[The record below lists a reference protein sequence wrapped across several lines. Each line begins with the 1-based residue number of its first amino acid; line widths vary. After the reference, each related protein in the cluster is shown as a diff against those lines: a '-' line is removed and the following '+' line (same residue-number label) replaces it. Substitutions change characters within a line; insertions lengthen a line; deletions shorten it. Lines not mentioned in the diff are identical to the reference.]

1 MDLDGTLADTAPGIH
16 AAGARALADLGL
28 PSVSPERAR
37 GFIGDGMPRF
47 VKRLLTGERWT
58 NPEAELFERAFALM
72 RSHYA
77 RECAVASD
85 LYPGARAALER
96 FAAAKIPMAC
106 VTNKPAEFTGPVL
119 KACGLD
125 GAFASVVCGDAPELK
140 KPRPD
145 GLLRACREL
154 GVAPGEAV
162 MVGDSADTDLRAAV
176 AAGCGFVGVSYGYG
190 TAPFPAGT
198 MVVDSLEELAGLEA
212 RAGAESRRFSRKKKR
227 RKAPMSPPLEIE
239 GLNKSYHGVPVLR
252 DVGFSLRAG
261 EFFGFAGINGAGK
274 STLLKCMLDFCH
286 YESGAVRIFGE
297 SSRRPRARERVAFL
311 PERFI
316 PPYYLTGGEFLRMM
330 AAMRGASYSRRG
342 RRRCWRGWTW
352 TGRRCLSRRGRIPR
366 G

>member
-96 FAAAKIPMAC
+96 FAAARIPTAC

-212 RAGAESRRFSRKKKR
+212 RAGAESRRFSRKEKKEES
-227 RKAPMSPPLEIE
+227 A
-239 GLNKSYHGVPVLR
+239 
-252 DVGFSLRAG
+252 DV
-261 EFFGFAGINGAGK
+261 
-274 STLLKCMLDFCH
+274 
-286 YESGAVRIFGE
+286 
-297 SSRRPRARERVAFL
+297 
-311 PERFI
+311 
-316 PPYYLTGGEFLRMM
+316 
-330 AAMRGASYSRRG
+330 AAA
-342 RRRCWRGWTW
+342 
-352 TGRRCLSRRGRIPR
+352 
-366 G
+366 